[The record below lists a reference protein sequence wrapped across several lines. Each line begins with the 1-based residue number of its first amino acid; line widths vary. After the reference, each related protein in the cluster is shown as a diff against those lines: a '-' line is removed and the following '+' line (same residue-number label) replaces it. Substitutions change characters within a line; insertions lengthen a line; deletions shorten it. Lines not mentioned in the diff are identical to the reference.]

1 MLSFQ
6 KVLDRAIER
15 KGGEAALSSLLP
27 DAMPAEHLV
36 ELADEYF
43 LEEMTRSIF
52 QSGFVWRV
60 INNKWPQ
67 FREAFFD
74 FDFGRLMNL
83 SPEDWDNYMSD
94 TRVVRYRAKLE
105 AVRHNLWYVHETAIQ
120 HNGYGR
126 FLAEWPSSDLVGLLL
141 HQKKHGSRLG
151 GNTGQYFLQ
160 RVGKDCFALTSDV
173 VLGLKLQELEIADNP
188 TSQKDLKNIQQ
199 AFNSWHDETGLP
211 YIQLSMIL
219 AYSVGENR
227 VGVMTEEPN

>member
-15 KGGEAALSSLLP
+15 KGGEAALNSLLP
-27 DAMPAEHLV
+27 DVMSSEQ
-36 ELADEYF
+36 LAKLPDEYF

-74 FDFGRLMNL
+74 FSFGRLMNL

-94 TRVVRYRAKLE
+94 TRVVWYRAKLE
-105 AVRHNLWYVHETAIQ
+105 AVRHNLWYVHETSIQ

-126 FLAEWPSSDLVGLLL
+126 FLTEWPCSDLVGLLL
-141 HQKKHGSRLG
+141 HQKKQGNRLG

-160 RVGKDCFALTSDV
+160 HVGKDCFALTKDV

-188 TSQKDLKNIQQ
+188 TSQKDLKCIQQ

-211 YIQLSMIL
+211 YTHLSMIL

-227 VGVMTEEPN
+227 VGVAVEEPH